1 MKLNE
6 VCDLHFLLTTF
17 QLLPMIVACGKTI
30 NFLKLNTVT
39 SELVSYSSSVVTDP
53 IDLIMSPEQV
63 QLFPPVVCVLLFEPR

>member
-1 MKLNE
+1 
-6 VCDLHFLLTTF
+6 
-17 QLLPMIVACGKTI
+17 MIVTCGKTI

-63 QLFPPVVCVLLFEPR
+63 QISFLLWNLDILKKLCTFNYGENKEVSQNKTFF